1 MSEPRGRPFAAGN
14 TQGRGRP
21 KGSPNKSSSPE
32 QDVLDGYADKL
43 MLKCIA
49 MAGQGN
55 VAALRLCMERILPA
69 RREALFQLNL
79 PKIRTTEDVNKAAEK
94 VTQAMARGR
103 MTASDGEKVMNV
115 LEMRFRIIDATAM
128 ESRLAQLETEARK

>member
-1 MSEPRGRPFAAGN
+1 MSQPRGRPFAAGN
-14 TQGRGRP
+14 THGRGRP

-32 QDVLDGYADKL
+32 QDVLDGYAGKL
-43 MLKCIA
+43 MLKCIS

-79 PKIRTTEDVNKAAEK
+79 PKIRTTQDVNKAEK

-103 MTASDGEKVMNV
+103 MTASDGEKVMSI
-115 LEMRFRIIDATAM
+115 LEMRFRIIDSAEL
-128 ESRLAQLETEARK
+128 ESRLARLETQASK

>member
-1 MSEPRGRPFAAGN
+1 
-14 TQGRGRP
+14 
-21 KGSPNKSSSPE
+21 
-32 QDVLDGYADKL
+32 
-43 MLKCIA
+43 MLKCIS

-79 PKIRTTEDVNKAAEK
+79 PKIRTTQDVNKAAEK

-103 MTASDGEKVMNV
+103 MTASDGEKVMSI
-115 LEMRFRIIDATAM
+115 LEMRFRIIDSAEL
-128 ESRLAQLETEARK
+128 ESRLARLETQASK

>member
-1 MSEPRGRPFAAGN
+1 MAVED
-14 TQGRGRP
+14 P
-21 KGSPNKSSSPE
+21 KEVPTSPVRRNRMYWMGMP
-32 QDVLDGYADKL
+32 AKL
-43 MLKCIA
+43 MLKCIS

-79 PKIRTTEDVNKAAEK
+79 PKIRTTQDVNKAAEK

-103 MTASDGEKVMNV
+103 MTASDGEKVMSI
-115 LEMRFRIIDATAM
+115 LEMRFRIIDSAEL
-128 ESRLAQLETEARK
+128 ESRLARLETQASK